1 MGRYFFDTKI
11 GDRCVADE
19 SGSEAHDLSQAK
31 EMAIRAL
38 PEMVRDAFSHG
49 FREPVVVKI
58 RDETGAYRFEAALVL
73 QTVGA

>member
-19 SGSEAHDLSQAK
+19 SGSEAQDLGQAK

-49 FREPVVVKI
+49 CREPVVVKI
-58 RDETGAYRFEAALVL
+58 RDETGAYRFEASLVL
-73 QTVGA
+73 QTACA